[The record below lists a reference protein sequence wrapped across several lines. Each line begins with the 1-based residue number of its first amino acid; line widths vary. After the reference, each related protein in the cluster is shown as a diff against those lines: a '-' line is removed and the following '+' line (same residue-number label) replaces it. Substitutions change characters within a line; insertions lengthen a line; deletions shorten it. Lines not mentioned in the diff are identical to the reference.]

1 MPKTLIVTIIFI
13 LSFILY
19 ISDYFV
25 YPINVVEITSTSS
38 NYDNEKI
45 NDIVLSIQGQD
56 LLSLDLNDIKS
67 NIRSD
72 GWIRDVEIK
81 KSFPDKLEIIIIPQ
95 EPYAIYNSKIMMTD
109 GTIIKAPLLP
119 TDLPIIHDH
128 TYDSLGSMNT
138 MILTGNLLQKLDLDI
153 KKIEIHN
160 SLIKVFTSTNILIS
174 DRDNY
179 EVNLNRLVLSFKD
192 LQKLFKKDIKS
203 IDMRYSNGFAIK

>member
-56 LLSLDLNDIKS
+56 LLSLDLSDIKS

-81 KSFPDKLEIIIIPQ
+81 KSFPDKLEIVIIPQ
-95 EPYAIYNSKIMMTD
+95 KPYAIYNSKIMMTD

-128 TYDSLGSMNT
+128 THDSLGSMNT
-138 MILTGNLLQKLDLDI
+138 MILTDNLLQKLDLDI

-192 LQKLFKKDIKS
+192 LQKLFKRDIKS

>member
-109 GTIIKAPLLP
+109 GTIIEASLLP

-192 LQKLFKKDIKS
+192 LQKLFKRDIKS

>member
-1 MPKTLIVTIIFI
+1 
-13 LSFILY
+13 
-19 ISDYFV
+19 
-25 YPINVVEITSTSS
+25 
-38 NYDNEKI
+38 
-45 NDIVLSIQGQD
+45 
-56 LLSLDLNDIKS
+56 
-67 NIRSD
+67 
-72 GWIRDVEIK
+72 
-81 KSFPDKLEIIIIPQ
+81 
-95 EPYAIYNSKIMMTD
+95 MTD
-109 GTIIKAPLLP
+109 GTIIKASLLP

-192 LQKLFKKDIKS
+192 LQALFKRDIKS